1 MSYLFS
7 SSEKDR
13 IFVAVTT
20 CKGMRYDTESKLYEP
35 VDVIGLHCA
44 PLYEVLSNIIGQK
57 LSSSIVVN
65 EGDQRTLKSAKLWL
79 DVAKDANGGR
89 GAYSALIRAYT
100 KRQGQLR
107 LNRVF
112 SDELIQKSS
121 NQVAVNFIN
130 TLMYGSLKDNL
141 APWTV
146 PSIGQIASI
155 DASAIGEI
163 LFPHE
168 VGVEDTASSRNSAW
182 SGTIAF
188 SLLGG
193 EYPFETWRLIS
204 AGDPESEIKGN
215 HEQAK
220 VNRID
225 DFKNILFA
233 INSYSVALESVVKNF
248 GSNIFETLFS
258 LLP

>member
-1 MSYLFS
+1 
-7 SSEKDR
+7 
-13 IFVAVTT
+13 
-20 CKGMRYDTESKLYEP
+20 MRYDTESKLYEP